1 MLLAFII
8 GKSNRMEEIFM
19 RTVTETYNVYTY
31 PELSE
36 EAKEKVNQWYLDDP
50 CRNET
55 FSEIYTEDL
64 KHLFSGSDLKMQYSL
79 GYCQGDG
86 LNIYGELDL
95 MDVFK
100 AIRDKLYC
108 GETFKDFWDYM
119 TEHEQKTIEAYMEV
133 CGRTVV
139 LPYNDGYYNYCV
151 SDKTDFAEGWI
162 YDLEYQQYKNIQ
174 VDTIRKMKKLVADMF
189 VMLAKQYEEYGYKYF
204 YEADEE
210 EVTETCEANGWEFLE
225 DGTFYAA

>member
-8 GKSNRMEEIFM
+8 GKSIETEENFM
-19 RTVTETYNVYTY
+19 RTVTDTYNVYTY

-55 FSEIYTEDL
+55 FSEMYMEDI
-64 KHLFSGSDLKMQYSL
+64 KNLFHGSDLKMQYSL

-100 AIRDKLYC
+100 TIHDKSYC
-108 GETFKDFWDYM
+108 GETFKDFWNTM

-133 CGRTVV
+133 CGRSVA
-139 LPYNDGYYNYCV
+139 LPYNNGHYNYCV
-151 SDKTDFAEGWI
+151 SDKTDFAEEWI
-162 YDLEYQQYKNIQ
+162 EELEYQQYKNIQ
-174 VDTIRKMKKLVADMF
+174 VDTIRKMEKLVTDMF
-189 VMLAKQYEEYGYKYF
+189 VMLSKQYEEYGYKYF
-204 YEADEE
+204 YETDEE

>member
-1 MLLAFII
+1 
-8 GKSNRMEEIFM
+8 MEEIFM

-50 CRNET
+50 CRNDE
-55 FSEIYTEDL
+55 FSKIYTEDL
-64 KHLFSGSDLKMQYSL
+64 HNLFHNSDLKIQYSL

-100 AIRDKLYC
+100 AIRDKSYC
-108 GETFKDFWDYM
+108 GETFKDFWDAM
-119 TEHEQKTIEAYMEV
+119 TEHEQKAIEAYMEV
-133 CGRTVV
+133 CGRSVA
-139 LPYNDGYYNYCV
+139 LPYNDGHYNYCV
-151 SDKTDFAEGWI
+151 SDKTDFAEEWI
-162 YDLEYQQYKNIQ
+162 EELEYQQYKNIQ
-174 VDTIRKMKKLVADMF
+174 VDTIRKMEKLVADIF

-204 YEADEE
+204 YEVDEE
-210 EVTETCEANGWEFLE
+210 EITETCEANGWEFLE

>member
-8 GKSNRMEEIFM
+8 GKMERMEENFM

-36 EAKEKVNQWYLDDP
+36 EAKGKVNQWYLDDP
-50 CRNET
+50 CRSET

-64 KHLFSGSDLKMQYSL
+64 KYLFPGSDLKMQYSL

-100 AIRDKLYC
+100 AIRDRIYC
-108 GETFKDFWDYM
+108 GETFKDFWDVM
-119 TEHEQKTIEAYMEV
+119 TEQEQKTIEAYMEV
-133 CGRTVV
+133 CGRSTA
-139 LPYNDGYYNYCV
+139 LPYNNGHYNYCV
-151 SDKTDFAEGWI
+151 SDKTDFAEEWI
-162 YDLEYQQYKNIQ
+162 EELEYQQYKNIQ
-174 VDTIRKMKKLVADMF
+174 VDTIRKMEKLVADMF
-189 VMLAKQYEEYGYKYF
+189 TMLAKRYEEYGYKYF
-204 YEADEE
+204 YEADGE
-210 EVTETCEANGWEFLE
+210 EVTEVCRANGWNFLE
-225 DGTFYAA
+225 DGTFYVA

>member
-1 MLLAFII
+1 
-8 GKSNRMEEIFM
+8 MEENFM

-50 CRNET
+50 CRNDE
-55 FSEIYTEDL
+55 FLEIYTEDL
-64 KHLFSGSDLKMQYSL
+64 HNIFSNSNLKMQYSL

-86 LNIYGELDL
+86 VNIYGELDL

-100 AIRDKLYC
+100 VIRDKSYC
-108 GETFKDFWDYM
+108 GKTFSDFWDAM
-119 TEHEQKTIEAYMEV
+119 TEHEQKIIEAYMEV
-133 CGRTVV
+133 CGKNIV
-139 LPYNDGYYNYCV
+139 LPYNDSHYNYCV
-151 SDKTDFAEGWI
+151 SDKMDFTEEWI
-162 YDLEYQQYKNIQ
+162 EELAYQQYKNIQ
-174 VDTIRKMKKLVADMF
+174 VDTIRKMEKLVVDMF